1 MNSQTSTPES
11 SVSDPLESPL
21 PSWTLGP
28 AKDTIACSA
37 AISACEKAAQ
47 WEVALQLLGLSEE
60 MRFDL
65 IGFQVSTLPETNS
78 SPLKIGKLPKRK

>member
-21 PSWTLGP
+21 PSWSLGP

-47 WEVALQLLGLSEE
+47 WEVALQLLGFSEE
-60 MRFDL
+60 MWFDL
-65 IGFQVSTLPETNS
+65 IWSVS
-78 SPLKIGKLPKRK
+78 K